1 MTIFNPK
8 VFDTTKQ
15 YMFFGEELNV
25 ARFDKQR
32 YEKLESLTEQQHG
45 FFWKP
50 AEVDI
55 SRDRYDFNHK
65 LTEHE
70 RKIFISNLQYQTLLD
85 SVQGRAPTQVLL
97 PICSLPELE
106 GWIEAWSFS
115 ESIHSRSYTHI
126 IRNVFDDP
134 SKVLDEVL
142 VTPEILERSKT
153 VTKYYDEL
161 EEKCLKYR
169 LGMDVDIKDCKE
181 TLLKCLFSVYCLEHI
196 RFYASFACSYSFNE
210 RRLMEGNSKIIKLIN
225 RDEFLHQGA
234 VHFMLT
240 RFQKGLDDPDMTEI
254 FNSNTTWLREMVGE
268 VYEQECDW
276 CDFLFKDGSMV
287 GLNAKILKSF
297 VEYQCNTCLL
307 SIGLEPLT
315 SLTTNPLPWME
326 AYTNADK
333 TQVAPQES
341 EISSYLIGAINKS
354 VDKEELKSYKL

>member
-8 VFDTTKQ
+8 VFDTTKE

-32 YEKLESLTEQQHG
+32 YPHLETLTDQQHSY
-45 FFWKP
+45 FWRP
-50 AEVDI
+50 TEVDI
-55 SRDRYDFNHK
+55 SKDRYDFKHK

-70 RKIFISNLQYQTLLD
+70 RRIFIANLKYQTLLD

-106 GWIEAWSFS
+106 AWIESWSFF

-126 IRNVFDDP
+126 MRNVFDEP
-134 SKVLDEVL
+134 SEVLDEIL
-142 VTPEILERSKT
+142 VTPEILERSKS

-169 LGMDVDIKDCKE
+169 LGQNVNLRDCKT
-181 TLLKCLFSVYCLEHI
+181 TLLKCLFSVYCLEAI
-196 RFYASFACSYSFNE
+196 RFYASFACSYSFCE
-210 RRLMEGNSKIIKLIN
+210 RKLMEGNAKIITLIN
-225 RDEFLHQGA
+225 RDEYLHQGA

-240 RFQKGLDDPDMTEI
+240 RYIKGMDDPEMTEL
-254 FNSNTTWLREMVGE
+254 FNENKDYLRGMVQE

-276 CDFLFKDGSMV
+276 CDYLFKDGSMV
-287 GLNAKILKSF
+287 GLNSKILKSY
-297 VEYQCNTCLL
+297 VEYRCNVTLN

-315 SLTTNPLPWME
+315 DLKSDPLPWME
-326 AYTNADK
+326 SYTQSNNK
-333 TQVAPQES
+333 QVAPQES
-341 EISSYLIGAINKS
+341 EISSYMLGAINKD
-354 VDKEELKSYKL
+354 VDINLLKNFDL